1 MTAKE
6 MFKKLGYK
14 YNKECYEYPL
24 KYDKKRKIN
33 SVYEVDEDSFAF
45 YQIDR
50 VITIWKDGRVIT
62 LEFDELQ
69 AINKQVEELGWNK
82 EG

>member
-14 YNKECYEYPL
+14 EKFDNLRYLVYEKVYKERIVAIHF
-24 KYDKKRKIN
+24 DKKYKKVSKFKIGL
-33 SVYEVDEDSFAF
+33 SIY
-45 YQIDR
+45 YQERRDVEISL
-50 VITIWKDGRVIT
+50 K
-62 LEFDELQ
+62 ELQ

-82 EG
+82 